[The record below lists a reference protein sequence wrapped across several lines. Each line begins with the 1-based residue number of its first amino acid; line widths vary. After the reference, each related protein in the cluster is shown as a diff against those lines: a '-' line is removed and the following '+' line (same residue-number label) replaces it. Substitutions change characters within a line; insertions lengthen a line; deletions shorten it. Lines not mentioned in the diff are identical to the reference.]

1 MTRKSL
7 SPQDLQNVRTLAA
20 QWGKIVSRRAFGAAG
35 PGLDL
40 DFTALEQL
48 AAAAAAGLTEGTL
61 AAALE
66 QQAQSLGPPP
76 PCPNCGRPCTV
87 QRQARPLHID
97 SGQRIQHQEPCCHCP
112 DCRRDFFPPK
122 DQPASG
128 QPQLQSRP
136 LAEDR

>member
-1 MTRKSL
+1 MAHKSL
-7 SPQDLQNVRTLAA
+7 SPQDLQNVRALAA
-20 QWGKIVSRRAFGAAG
+20 RWGKIVSRRAFGEQG

-66 QQAQSLGPPP
+66 QQAQALGQQQ
-76 PCPNCGRPCTV
+76 PCPDCGRPCAIK
-87 QRQARPLHID
+87 RQARPLHTD
-97 SGQRIQHQEPCCHCP
+97 SGQQVQYHEPFCHCP

-128 QPQLQSRP
+128 QSQLQPRP
-136 LAEDR
+136 AAEDR

>member
-1 MTRKSL
+1 MARSKL
-7 SPQDLQNVRTLAA
+7 SPQDLQNIRDLAA
-20 QWGKIVSRRAFGAAG
+20 QWGKIVSRRAFGEDG

-66 QQAQSLGPPP
+66 QQARALGPQQ
-76 PCPNCGRPCTV
+76 PCPDCGRLCAV
-87 QRQARPLHID
+87 QRQTRPLHLD
-97 SGQRIQHQEPCCHCP
+97 SGQPIPLHEPFSHCP

-122 DQPASG
+122 DLPAPG
-128 QPQLQSRP
+128 QPQLQPR
-136 LAEDR
+136 LAAEDR

>member
-1 MTRKSL
+1 MARSKL
-7 SPQDLQNVRTLAA
+7 SPQDLQNVRELAA
-20 QWGKIVSRRAFGAAG
+20 QWGKIVSRRAFGADG

-66 QQAQSLGPPP
+66 QQGQALGLQQ
-76 PCPNCGRPCTV
+76 PCPDCGRLCPV
-87 QRQARPLHID
+87 GRQTRPLHVG
-97 SGQRIQHQEPCCHCP
+97 SGQPIPLHEPLCHCP

-122 DQPASG
+122 DALAPG

-136 LAEDR
+136 APEDR

>member
-1 MTRKSL
+1 MARTPL
-7 SPQDLQNVRTLAA
+7 SPQDLQNIRALAA
-20 QWGKIVSRRAFGAAG
+20 QWGRIVSRRAFGEAG

-61 AAALE
+61 AAVLE
-66 QQAQSLGPPP
+66 QQAQALGQQQ
-76 PCPNCGRPCTV
+76 PCPDCGRPCAV
-87 QRQARPLHID
+87 RRQARPLHID
-97 SGQRIQHQEPCCHCP
+97 SGQQIRHQGPFCHCP

-128 QPQLQSRP
+128 QPQLQPRP
-136 LAEDR
+136 AAEGR

>member
-1 MTRKSL
+1 MAHSKL
-7 SPQDLQNVRTLAA
+7 SPQDLQDIRELAA
-20 QWGKIVSRRAFGAAG
+20 QWGKIVSRRAFGEAG

-66 QQAQSLGPPP
+66 QQAQALGPQQ
-76 PCPNCGRPCTV
+76 PCPDCGRPCTV
-87 QRQARPLHID
+87 QRQTRPLHLD
-97 SGQRIQHQEPCCHCP
+97 SGQQIQQHEPLCHCP
-112 DCRRDFFPPK
+112 DCRRDFFPPP
-122 DQPASG
+122 DLLAAG

-136 LAEDR
+136 APEDR